1 MSDAAQQAMRETVG
15 ELHRYLSGELA
26 PMMVVDC
33 LESLS
38 RHPADFAAAAITSWI
53 EGQHRALGQGVPVSD
68 LVYHAMK
75 KLHLLSEMDL
85 VGAKPLMRFLEALT
99 PLLVRLCPED
109 ERIDLKLRLSR
120 LGESESA
127 TVSTADLQYLHRDGG
142 AGSGAAKEQGGG
154 SAGDMP
160 KEIRKLSL
168 LIERLAK
175 LKAPAAPGGSGGE
188 EPAAPATADE
198 VLARFLSIAATE
210 ARSGGE
216 LDGYLEQI
224 RGQGGAIPM
233 NQMFRAL
240 GASLPGWIL
249 PAAPG
254 SAGLALGAGAP
265 VAAME
270 KMVALAPDAEEGARR
285 FGELV
290 YAAIEQFNEG
300 RLAQAAAML
309 DTASRLLADKRVDE
323 ERAKLLLLK
332 AQDAVQEATLRK
344 FSESPEKHGLLRH
357 ILEFFPAYRA
367 EGMLDRL
374 CREEKRESRKLLLV
388 LLECL
393 GTPCRGQL
401 LERLAACDRG
411 DVPDP
416 HGWFRRNFVF
426 LLRRIP
432 RAEPEA
438 SEEEITLLRATI
450 ADGEPLL
457 SAREAISALGPIR
470 HPLAEKALVDRLKEL
485 ETGLASGVVP
495 AGEEAWD
502 ILDRLCAALAG
513 RGTKTSIRTVA
524 AHAFGRHPAFG
535 QAIARIEHLSK
546 IDLAADPEQLGLLLG
561 TLRNLLPARVLGF
574 VVKRPTAGIMAL
586 LHAISGTP
594 TPDVRAICQEIVHR
608 FEGGELGV
616 EASKILAR
624 LEPRVRPQRPAAKTM
639 TGDLE
644 LFAVPN
650 LLQSL
655 ADNQATGEL
664 ALFDA
669 RQARRAS
676 FAFTGGRIASCEAG
690 KLRAEVAVYQVLEEP
705 FPGTFVFRGE
715 ADGGPAPAAS
725 EDLFEIL
732 PILLEGVRRHDEFRA
747 ARAIAPDGS
756 RYEPTGKA
764 PVNDEEESDKGLSQ
778 AVWEQASSGVSPETC
793 EGAVTADAYSVRT
806 LYASWLEQE
815 ALRPIAAAA
824 R

>member
-33 LESLS
+33 LEAMSH
-38 RHPADFAAAAITSWI
+38 HPADFAAAAIASWI
-53 EGQHRALGQGVPVSD
+53 EGQHWALGQNVPVPD
-68 LVYHAMK
+68 LVYHSMK

-85 VGAKPLMRFLEALT
+85 VGAEPLMRFLEALT
-99 PLLVRLCPED
+99 PLLVRLCPEE
-109 ERIDLKLRLSR
+109 ERIDLKLRLTR
-120 LGESESA
+120 LGEPENE
-127 TVSTADLQYLHRDGG
+127 TISTTDLQYLHRDGG
-142 AGSGAAKEQGGG
+142 AGSVSARENRGG

-168 LIERLAK
+168 LIERLAN
-175 LKAPAAPGGSGGE
+175 LKAPAAPAGSLGE
-188 EPAAPATADE
+188 DPVATSEE

-224 RGQGGAIPM
+224 RGHGGAIQM
-233 NQMFRAL
+233 NRMFRAL

-249 PAAPG
+249 PDAAG

-309 DTASRLLADKRVDE
+309 DTASRLLADKRVDP
-323 ERAKLLLLK
+323 ERAKLLLSK
-332 AQDAVQEATLRK
+332 AQDAVQETTLRK

-393 GTPCRGQL
+393 GTQCRGEL

-411 DVPDP
+411 DVQDSN
-416 HGWFRRNFVF
+416 GWFRRNLVF

-438 SEEEITLLRATI
+438 SEEEIALLRATI

-457 SAREAISALGPIR
+457 SAREAIGALGPIR

-485 ETGLASGVVP
+485 EEGLASGGVP

-502 ILDRLCAALAG
+502 LLDRLCTALAG

-546 IDLAADPEQLGLLLG
+546 TDLTADPEQLGLLVG
-561 TLRNLLPARVLGF
+561 TLRNLLPVRVLGF
-574 VVKRPTAGIMAL
+574 VVKRSTAGIAPL
-586 LHAISGTP
+586 LRAISGTQ
-594 TPDVRAICQEIVHR
+594 TPDVRAICQEIAHR
-608 FEGGELGV
+608 FEGGELGA
-616 EASKILAR
+616 EAAKILAR
-624 LEPRVRPQRPAAKTM
+624 LEPRARPQRPATKTM

-655 ADNQATGEL
+655 ADTQATGEL
-664 ALFDA
+664 ALFDV
-669 RQARRAS
+669 RQTRRAS
-676 FAFTGGRIASCEAG
+676 FAFAGGRIASCEAG
-690 KLRAEVAVYQVLEEP
+690 KLRAEVAVYQILEEP

-715 ADGGPAPAAS
+715 ADGGSAPAAS

-756 RYEPTGKA
+756 RYEPTGKL
-764 PVNDEEESDKGLSQ
+764 PVNDEEESDKGFSQ
-778 AVWEQASSGVSPETC
+778 AVWAQASSGVSPETC

-806 LYASWLEQE
+806 LYANWLEQE
-815 ALRPIAAAA
+815 VLRPIAAAA